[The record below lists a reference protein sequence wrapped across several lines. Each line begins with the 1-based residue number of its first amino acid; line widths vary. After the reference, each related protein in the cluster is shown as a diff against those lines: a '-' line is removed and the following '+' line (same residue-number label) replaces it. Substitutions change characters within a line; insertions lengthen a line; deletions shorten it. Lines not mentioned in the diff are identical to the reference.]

1 MTIQTLMR
9 DTTKALEQFLAVLCL
24 DPSEVAPS
32 LSESGTD
39 LFLDLVVTTSARDE
53 DTLRA
58 AGADVAFA
66 TLARV
71 IGDQSGLATVSIQ
84 IA

>member
-1 MTIQTLMR
+1 MTIQTLLR
-9 DTTKALEQFLAVLCL
+9 DTTKALEQFLGVLCL
-24 DPSEVAPS
+24 DPSAVAPS

-53 DTLRA
+53 ETLRA

-66 TLARV
+66 TLAQV